1 MADHTYVMDTSA
13 LLALFK
19 DEEGAQKVEDILEA
33 CEDGRSV
40 ACLPFMS
47 LMEFEYTTLREKDRP
62 TTERALSI
70 IQAWPVK
77 RMESSPK
84 WGRRA
89 AWVKSQVSL
98 SLADAWNA
106 ALALML
112 DAELVHKDPEFD
124 QVPGLKHC
132 RLPYKKP

>member
-1 MADHTYVMDTSA
+1 MTDYVLDTSA

-19 DEEGAQKVEDILEA
+19 DEEGAQEVEDILA
-33 CEDGRSV
+33 TCRAGHSR
-40 ACLPFMS
+40 AFLPFMS
-47 LMEFEYTTLREKDRP
+47 LMEFEYSTLRVRDRT
-62 TTERALSI
+62 TTERALSV
-70 IQAWPVK
+70 IQAWPAK
-77 RMESSPK
+77 RTESSPE

-98 SLADAWNA
+98 SVGDAWNA

-124 QVPGLKHC
+124 HVPGLKHC